1 MEFLET
7 GGRQGLLRTNRF
19 DLTVVCNV
27 TFVIHPF
34 VWLSL
39 LVTLAACTES
49 GTPPQ
54 IEAYAYSSAPAATRC
69 ETGARVGRA
78 GASDGEVSAEG
89 LRYHVRTPSN
99 YDATIAHPLL
109 MVYAAAG
116 QSGLASE
123 RMTGLTPTAT
133 AAGFVVVY
141 ADHKPLGIPAVEQ
154 LGTMPGLVAKKWC
167 IDEKRVSVTGHSD
180 GGTASLALAVLD
192 QTKQVP
198 AAIAPSAA
206 GWTGK
211 DLEAY
216 QCPAPI
222 PVMVMHGAKDSL
234 FPGWGAQTAAW
245 WAGCNQC
252 DTAKTKKVEGGCI
265 AYQGCASGGATL
277 YCEGAGSHRD
287 WPNLNRL
294 MIELFAHPETFL

>member
-1 MEFLET
+1 
-7 GGRQGLLRTNRF
+7 LRSHRV
-19 DLTVVCNV
+19 DRTVVGNV
-27 TFVIHPF
+27 TFRIHVF
-34 VWLSL
+34 VWFSL
-39 LVTLAACTES
+39 LVNLTACTENS
-49 GTPPQ
+49 APPQ
-54 IEAYAYSSAPAATRC
+54 IETYAYSSAPATVRC
-69 ETGARVGRA
+69 VAGARIGRA
-78 GASDGEVSAEG
+78 GASDREASAEG
-89 LRYHVRTPSN
+89 LLYHVRTPSN

-133 AAGFVVVY
+133 AAGFVVAY
-141 ADHKPLGIPAVEQ
+141 ADHRPLGIPAVEQ
-154 LGTMPGLVAKKWC
+154 LGMIPGSVAKKWC

-180 GGTASLALAVLD
+180 GGTAVLALAVLD
-192 QTKQVP
+192 RTKQTP

-222 PVMVMHGAKDSL
+222 PVMVMHGANDNL

-245 WAGCNQC
+245 WAACNGC
-252 DTAKTKKVEGGCI
+252 DAAKTKKLEGGCV
-265 AYQGCASGGATL
+265 AYQGCKSGGATL
-277 YCEGAGSHRD
+277 YCEGAGGHRD
-287 WPNLNRL
+287 WPGLNRL
-294 MIELFAHPETFL
+294 MIEFFTHSERFQ

>member
-1 MEFLET
+1 M
-7 GGRQGLLRTNRF
+7 GVKCRAVLRAPF
-19 DLTVVCNV
+19 VQQIVVC
-27 TFVIHPF
+27 
-34 VWLSL
+34 LSL
-39 LVTLAACTES
+39 PFLVTACTEN

-54 IEAYAYSSAPAATRC
+54 IEAHVYSNAPAPARC
-69 ETGARVGRA
+69 QAGARDGRA

-116 QSGLASE
+116 QSGHASE

-141 ADHKPLGIPAVEQ
+141 ADHRPLGIPAIEQ
-154 LGTMPGLVAKKWC
+154 LGTIPGSVAKRWC
-167 IDEKRVSVTGHSD
+167 IDEKRVYVTGHSD
-180 GGTASLALAVLD
+180 GGTAALALAVLD
-192 QTKQVP
+192 KTKHVP
-198 AAIAPSAA
+198 TVIAPSAA

-216 QCPAPI
+216 QCPDPI
-222 PVMVMHGAKDSL
+222 PVMVLHGANDRL

-245 WAGCNQC
+245 WASCNQC
-252 DTAKTKKVEGGCI
+252 DVGKTRKIEGGCV
-265 AYQGCASGGATL
+265 AYQGCTSGGATL
-277 YCEGAGSHRD
+277 YCEGTGSHRD
-287 WPNLNRL
+287 WPNLNRVML
-294 MIELFAHPETFL
+294 DFFSHPGKFL